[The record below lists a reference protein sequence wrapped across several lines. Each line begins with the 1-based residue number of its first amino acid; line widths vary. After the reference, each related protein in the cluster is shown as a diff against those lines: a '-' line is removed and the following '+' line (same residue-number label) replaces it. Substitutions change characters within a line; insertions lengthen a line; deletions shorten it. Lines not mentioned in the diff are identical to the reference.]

1 MRSRLGARLSLFS
14 ANFFIYGLNALY
26 YNLMQKYLE
35 TVVKGTNATV
45 TIGILLAIG
54 PLVSIFAP
62 ILWGYVADRSKSKN
76 AVLSVTV
83 FFSAIFF
90 FMLMLNNSPIYLAI
104 MLGVLM
110 FFMSAYP
117 GIIDI
122 ITIEYT
128 SANNMGYGPI
138 RVTGALAFGLA
149 TLVLS
154 SMTANGYGPM
164 FYGYVIMAALAIV
177 SIMAAPRV
185 EGHGSGKGENA
196 KKTSIAVLF
205 KDGKL
210 MLLFLFVG
218 VVQFAWAYY
227 TNFFPA
233 HLSGTLGQP
242 DSIWGVNALLTVL
255 GEVPFFL
262 AFNKLF
268 DKIGIRKLMLISFLL
283 SVLRYAVLAFVTNVA
298 ALLAFGFITG
308 FAVTVFTYCTS
319 VYINKYIAPENKAS
333 ANSLMYALGNGIP
346 RVLAAALG
354 GVMTQFL
361 GYVSSMI
368 ACTVLCAVS
377 VVIFLPTFYKD
388 KNID

>member
-1 MRSRLGARLSLFS
+1 MNSRLRARLSLFS

-35 TVVKGTNATV
+35 TVIDGDNKTV
-45 TIGILLAIG
+45 IIGILLSIG

-83 FFSAIFF
+83 AFSALFF
-90 FMLMLNNSPIYLAI
+90 FLLMFNNSPVYLAI
-104 MLGVLM
+104 MLGILM

-128 SANNMGYGPI
+128 DSNNMNYGPI
-138 RVTGALAFGLA
+138 RVTGAVAFGGATFVLA
-149 TLVLS
+149 SL
-154 SMTANGYGPM
+154 TANGYGPM
-164 FYGYVIMAALAIV
+164 FYGYLIMAALAIV
-177 SIMAAPRV
+177 SIMTAPRV

-196 KKTSIAVLF
+196 KKTSLVVLF

-233 HLSGTLGQP
+233 HLSNDLGQP
-242 DSIWGVNALLTVL
+242 DSVWGVNALLTVL

-262 AFNKLF
+262 AFSMLF
-268 DKIGIRKLMLISFLL
+268 KKFGIRKLMLVSFLL
-283 SVLRYAVLAFVTNVA
+283 STLRYLALAFITNIP
-298 ALLAFGFITG
+298 ALLAVGFATG

-319 VYINKYIAPENKAS
+319 VYINNYIAPENKAS

-346 RVLAAALG
+346 RVLAAAVG
-354 GVMTQFL
+354 GYMTQYL
-361 GYVSSMI
+361 GYVASMVV
-368 ACTVLCAVS
+368 CTVLCAAS
-377 VVIFLPTFYKD
+377 VILFLFGFFRD
-388 KNID
+388 KSIS

>member
-1 MRSRLGARLSLFS
+1 MKSRFGARISLFS

-35 TVVKGTNATV
+35 TVVHGENSTLV
-45 TIGILLAIG
+45 IGILLSIG

-62 ILWGYVADRSKSKN
+62 ILWGYLADRSKSKN
-76 AVLSVTV
+76 LVLSVTV

-90 FMLMLNNSPIYLAI
+90 FLLMLNNSPIYLAV
-104 MLGVLM
+104 MLGILM

-128 SANNMGYGPI
+128 TANNIGYGPI

-164 FYGYVIMAALAIV
+164 FYGYIIMAVLAIISV
-177 SIMAAPRV
+177 MASPRI
-185 EGHGSGKGENA
+185 EGHSGKGEDA
-196 KKTSIAVLF
+196 KKTSISVLF
-205 KDGKL
+205 KDSKL

-218 VVQFAWAYY
+218 VMQFAWAYY
-227 TNFFPA
+227 TNFFPS
-233 HLSGTLGQP
+233 HLSGTLSQP

-262 AFNKLF
+262 AFNTLF
-268 DKIGIRKLMLISFLL
+268 DKFGIRKLMLFSFIL
-283 SVLRYAVLAFVTNVA
+283 SILRYVGLAFLTNIPT
-298 ALLAFGFITG
+298 LLVLGFVTG
-308 FAVTVFTYCTS
+308 FAITVFTYCTS

-354 GVMTQFL
+354 GFMTQYL
-361 GYVSSMI
+361 GY
-368 ACTVLCAVS
+368 TVS
-377 VVIFLPTFYKD
+377 VVVCAALCGASVIIFLLGFYRN